1 MGAVIGKQRKKG
13 EFTAACLNPVS
24 GLGST
29 PGLRDTVKD
38 RVLASQLLCR
48 LISACLDVVHIACA
62 KFSVH
67 GEYPMSTF

>member
-1 MGAVIGKQRKKG
+1 MGTVIGKQRKKR
-13 EFTAACLNPVS
+13 EFTAGCLNPVS

-29 PGLRDTVKD
+29 PGRDTVKD

-67 GEYPMSTF
+67 GEDPMSTF